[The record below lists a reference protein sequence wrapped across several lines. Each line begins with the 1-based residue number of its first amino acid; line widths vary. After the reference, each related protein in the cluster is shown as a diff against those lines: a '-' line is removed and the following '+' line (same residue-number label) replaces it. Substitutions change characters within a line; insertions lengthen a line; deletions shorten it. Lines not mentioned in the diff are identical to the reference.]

1 MDGPGSVN
9 KQEQQTTTTTATTIE
24 EMFASLLYVIFCRFT
39 KLSAGLWIWHGGN
52 FGCYDGLST
61 MWDMDMV
68 CGDENRCKRS

>member
-9 KQEQQTTTTTATTIE
+9 NQEQQTTATTID